1 MAYVVGEVAPAMK
14 PNYVLRSWR
23 EGGQNVGAWLDSPDA
38 FITENMGALGW
49 DWLVVDLQH
58 GLLDYSDM
66 VPMLQA
72 LSITNTVPFVRVP
85 WRDTWQIDRALDA
98 GAMGVIVPLVNNRE
112 QAEEVVRAMK
122 YPNNP
127 VTPGIRS
134 CGPVRSMGLYGSEH
148 MERADDEIAVICQ
161 IETAEALENLEEI
174 ASCPGVDAL
183 YIGPTDLAFGLGIN
197 PAGGNRWWGSLFTH
211 EDHIAAVKR
220 VREVAQANGKAAIMH
235 VLNSTEQ
242 SEQYLKDGFNGV
254 MVGAA
259 RSWMITA
266 AGKTR
271 HEPLNRARAHTRHRR
286 GRRSSARV
294 LYVLGII
301 SLYRLAVS
309 SRSDGP
315 QRLSAGYCVR
325 WCATYAT
332 EDLPDRY
339 PAQDYEL

>member
-1 MAYVVGEVAPAMK
+1 MLPLAPQSRPCGTVLSTQLVG
-14 PNYVLRSWR
+14 
-23 EGGQNVGAWLDSPDA
+23 VGS
-38 FITENMGALGW
+38 LGW

-98 GAMGVIVPLVNNRE
+98 GAMGVIVPLVNNRA

-127 VTPGIRS
+127 KTPGIRS

-197 PAGGNRWWGSLFTH
+197 PTGGNGWWGSLFTH

-220 VREVAQANGKAAIMH
+220 VREVAHAHGKAAIMH

-259 RSWMITA
+259 RSWMLSAAGMHVLAEQLSNAQLRCSLSVLVNAIVVSFAGGALRTLRKSCPTVIPPKITASDPILEALA
-266 AGKTR
+266 AGKIDVD
-271 HEPLNRARAHTRHRR
+271 EAKAAMAR
-286 GRRSSARV
+286 
-294 LYVLGII
+294 L
-301 SLYRLAVS
+301 
-309 SRSDGP
+309 
-315 QRLSAGYCVR
+315 
-325 WCATYAT
+325 
-332 EDLPDRY
+332 
-339 PAQDYEL
+339 

>member
-1 MAYVVGEVAPAMK
+1 
-14 PNYVLRSWR
+14 
-23 EGGQNVGAWLDSPDA
+23 
-38 FITENMGALGW
+38 
-49 DWLVVDLQH
+49 VDLQH

-271 HEPLNRARAHTRHRR
+271 HHEPLAESCARAHAHATAAA
-286 GRRSSARV
+286 GSSARV
-294 LYVLGII
+294 CTYW
-301 SLYRLAVS
+301 VS
-309 SRSDGP
+309 SRSF
-315 QRLSAGYCVR
+315 RLALMVPDDCPLAIASGGALRTLRKTCPTVIPPKITSSDEVLEALAAGKIDV
-325 WCATYAT
+325 AEAKQAMAK
-332 EDLPDRY
+332 L
-339 PAQDYEL
+339 